1 MSAPSR
7 PSLAR
12 TTIASAVADA
22 LLAVGSILAIPFL
35 VGRLGAERYGIFA
48 LITVLAGQLVGLHL
62 GIGWAATRRVAEN
75 RGHGLSGAAT
85 IRAVI
90 LLGLGAAVM
99 VGGAFGALAAAAW
112 TRGFHS
118 STEALEVAVAAV
130 PSGIVIAGVQ
140 PLLQG
145 LYGVLYGEE
154 RFGLVVATR
163 LVHGL
168 VRLAVAVVAVAL
180 GGGVIATLWSQAG
193 VDVIAVA
200 TLAVMVRPASAA
212 APAEPPTAGEARALL
227 AMGLPFALAGVF
239 AALLADVEK
248 LAVGWARSVEDFT
261 YYSVPFNATL
271 RLSVFAVALA
281 SVLAPRLSRV
291 AAEEGPAVAAG
302 IARRA
307 NRISAGGMAFVVAPL
322 IAVAPEL
329 LRLWLGPAFATRST
343 LPARILLVALIPRT
357 LASVAESV
365 LRARAR
371 PVTFTVLYA
380 AELPLHLAG
389 VYLLVRAWGI
399 AGAAAAWALRVA
411 ADAAAQRRLASR
423 ALGVSTGST
432 LEGWGPM
439 MALGLL
445 ALACQRLDH
454 VLPVAVRAGAGLLVG
469 GATVLVLLSAD
480 DWTVFRRF
488 LGGRP
493 LGEVEPGG
501 SGR

>member
-12 TTIASAVADA
+12 TTVASAVADG
-22 LLAVGSILAIPFL
+22 LLAVASVLAVPFL

-75 RGHGLSGAAT
+75 RGHGLSAAGT
-85 IRAVI
+85 IRAVF
-90 LLGLGAAVM
+90 LVGLGASAM
-99 VGGAFGALAAAAW
+99 VAGAFAALAAAAW

-118 STEALEVAVAAV
+118 SSEALQVAVAAV

-140 PLLQG
+140 PLAQG

-154 RFGLVVATR
+154 RFGLVIATR

-168 VRLAVAVVAVAL
+168 VRMGVAVVAVAL

-193 VDVIAVA
+193 TDLLLIA
-200 TLAVMVRPASAA
+200 TLGLMARPPAA
-212 APAEPPTAGEARALL
+212 ASGAPPARAEARALL

-248 LAVGWARSVEDFT
+248 LAIGWARSVEDFT

-271 RLSVFAVALA
+271 RLSMFAVALA
-281 SVLAPRLSRV
+281 SVLAPRLSAV
-291 AAEEGPAVAAG
+291 AAEEGPAAAAA

-307 NRISAGGMAFVVAPL
+307 NRISIAGMVVLVAPL
-322 IAVAPEL
+322 IAVVPEL
-329 LRLWLGPAFATRST
+329 LRLWLGPTFAARST
-343 LPARILLVALIPRT
+343 LPTRILLVALLPRT

-371 PVTFTVLYA
+371 PLTFTVLYA

-389 VYLLVRAWGI
+389 VYFLVRAWSI

-411 ADAAAQRRLASR
+411 ADAALQRRLGSR
-423 ALGVSTGST
+423 ALGASTGSA

-439 MALGLL
+439 VALAAL
-445 ALACQRLDH
+445 ALACQRLDAA
-454 VLPVAVRAGAGLLVG
+454 LPLAVRATAGVLVG
-469 GATVLVLLSAD
+469 ATTALLLLSAD
-480 DWTVFRRF
+480 DWVVFRRF
-488 LGGRP
+488 LVGRP
-493 LGEVEPGG
+493 LAEPP
-501 SGR
+501 GR

>member
-12 TTIASAVADA
+12 ITVASAVADA
-22 LLAVGSILAIPFL
+22 LLAVASIFSVPFL

-75 RGHGLSGAAT
+75 RGHGLSGAGT
-85 IRAVI
+85 IRAVL
-90 LLGLGAAVM
+90 LLGLGAAAM
-99 VGGAFGALAAAAW
+99 VGGAFGALAAVAW

-118 STEALEVAVAAV
+118 SSEALEVAVAAV

-140 PLLQG
+140 PLAQG

-168 VRLAVAVVAVAL
+168 LRLGVAVVAVAL
-180 GGGVIATLWSQAG
+180 GGGVIATLWSQA
-193 VDVIAVA
+193 VLDLLLVA
-200 TLAVMVRPASAA
+200 ILTVMVHPPATAA
-212 APAEPPTAGEARALL
+212 SGEPPTAGEARALL

-248 LAVGWARSVEDFT
+248 LAIGWARSVEDFT

-281 SVLAPRLSRV
+281 SVLAPRLSAV
-291 AAEEGPAVAAG
+291 AAEEGPAAAAG

-307 NRISAGGMAFVVAPL
+307 NRIAAGGMVFLVAPI

-329 LRLWLGPAFATRST
+329 LRLWLGPAFAARST

-371 PVTFTVLYA
+371 PLTFTVLYA

-389 VYLLVRAWGI
+389 VYFLVRAWSI

-411 ADAAAQRRLASR
+411 ADAVLQRRLASR

-439 MALGLL
+439 MVLALL
-445 ALACQRLDH
+445 AVACQRLD
-454 VLPVAVRAGAGLLVG
+454 PVVPAAVRGAAGVLVG
-469 GATVLVLLSAD
+469 GATALFLFSAS
-480 DWTVFRRF
+480 DWAVFRRF
-488 LGGRP
+488 LGDGR
-493 LGEVEPGG
+493 LVK
-501 SGR
+501 

>member
-22 LLAVGSILAIPFL
+22 LLAVASIVAVPFL

-75 RGHGLSGAAT
+75 RGRGLTASAT
-85 IRAVI
+85 IRAVM
-90 LLGLGAAVM
+90 LLGLGAAAM
-99 VGGAFGALAAAAW
+99 VGAAFAVLAATAW

-118 STEALEVAVAAV
+118 SSEALEVAVAAV

-154 RFGLVVATR
+154 RFGLVVAIR
-163 LVHGL
+163 LGHGL
-168 VRLAVAVVAVAL
+168 VRLAVAVLAVAL

-200 TLAVMVRPASAA
+200 TLAVMVRPAAA
-212 APAEPPTAGEARALL
+212 ATPAEPPTTGEARALL

-248 LAVGWARSVEDFT
+248 LAIGWARSVEDFT
-261 YYSVPFNATL
+261 YYSVPFNAAQ
-271 RLSVFAVALA
+271 RLGVFAVALA

-291 AAEEGPAVAAG
+291 AAEEGPAAAAG

-307 NRISAGGMAFVVAPL
+307 NRISAGGMALLVAPV

-329 LRLWLGPAFATRST
+329 LRLWLGPAFAARST
-343 LPARILLVALIPRT
+343 LPARILLVALVPRT

-371 PVTFTVLYA
+371 PVTFTMLYA

-389 VYLLVRAWGI
+389 VYFLVRAGGI

-423 ALGVSTGST
+423 ALGASTGST

-439 MALGLL
+439 MALAVL
-445 ALACQRLDH
+445 ALACQRLDP
-454 VLPVAVRAGAGLLVG
+454 VLPAAVRAGAGLLVG
-469 GATVLVLLSAD
+469 GATVLFLLSAD
-480 DWTVFRRF
+480 DWTVLRRF
-488 LGGRP
+488 LGGPP
-493 LGEVEPGG
+493 LGPPDR
-501 SGR
+501 SIP